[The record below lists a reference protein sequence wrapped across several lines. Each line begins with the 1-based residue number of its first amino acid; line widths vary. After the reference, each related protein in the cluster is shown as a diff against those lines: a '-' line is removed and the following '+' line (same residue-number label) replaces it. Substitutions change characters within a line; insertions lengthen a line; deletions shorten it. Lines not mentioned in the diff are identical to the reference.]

1 MDFSDMEKMKHSP
14 HPNTCALWLALTT
27 LQEISINNTD
37 ADVRAHRA
45 LVQIGRYLDQHRQV
59 FEA

>member
-1 MDFSDMEKMKHSP
+1 MERMKLSSD
-14 HPNTCALWLALTT
+14 PNTCALWLALTT
-27 LQEISINNTD
+27 LQEISFNNAD

-45 LVQIGRYLDQHRQV
+45 LGQIGRYLEQHRQA